1 MKSRKS
7 AIFIFIVF
15 FMLVASSCATG
26 KKKPKCRTCP
36 KWEDQIQFLGEWN
49 GYEEEHGSGK
59 RP

>member
-7 AIFIFIVF
+7 ASIVF
-15 FMLVASSCATG
+15 VCFLLIVATSCATG

-36 KWEDQIQFLGEWN
+36 KWEDQIQYTGEWN
-49 GYEEEHGSGK
+49 GYEEDYGSGK